1 MSLLRPS
8 ALWQTRLRGSACSL
22 ARDPAM
28 GGRHNG
34 AASVSDL
41 EDRLRILDALYIPT
55 RYPDRLPDGAPTDDF
70 GRLQSEDALRHARSI
85 VDAIAAAL
93 ARAGAGGET
102 RRGRASWGGAQRLLD
117 SNGEALLPCRNPR
130 GQRTLAKTERVA
142 ASFPQANIRLS
153 YFDAY
158 FRYLLCLCGFKSTDA
173 QAPGT
178 QLFTRPKQKLTGMQ
192 KNSIFLAI
200 RAICRICIF
209 SHFPPADFAKL
220 RANASCQCPPATLLP
235 CLPAR
240 RSP

>member
-1 MSLLRPS
+1 MPLLRPS

-22 ARDPAM
+22 ARDQAM

-102 RRGRASWGGAQRLLD
+102 RRGRAS
-117 SNGEALLPCRNPR
+117 
-130 GQRTLAKTERVA
+130 
-142 ASFPQANIRLS
+142 
-153 YFDAY
+153 
-158 FRYLLCLCGFKSTDA
+158 
-173 QAPGT
+173 
-178 QLFTRPKQKLTGMQ
+178 
-192 KNSIFLAI
+192 
-200 RAICRICIF
+200 
-209 SHFPPADFAKL
+209 
-220 RANASCQCPPATLLP
+220 
-235 CLPAR
+235 
-240 RSP
+240 